1 MQRNLFSNTSI
12 RASKQLFLHIYM
24 TITKVH
30 ESFDIKF
37 FNQKNVEFQC
47 KLHAFI
53 PVWKLII
60 FTFPI
65 WLHPGRG
72 VNGVSKKTVPG
83 HLLPYHSGTHW
94 AWQIHLHH
102 FYISTIKSHIVIYIP
117 SAFRFHFFNHIIE
130 RFFLML
136 LLFKLIYMYRYN
148 MCIICGL
155 IYILSTNRIYQKL
168 LCLQ

>member
-24 TITKVH
+24 TITKVY

-94 AWQIHLHH
+94 AWQSDSLTSFLHFNH
-102 FYISTIKSHIVIYIP
+102 QKSHCYLYLDFIFWTKL
-117 SAFRFHFFNHIIE
+117 SKGFFNVII
-130 RFFLML
+130 
-136 LLFKLIYMYRYN
+136 I
-148 MCIICGL
+148 
-155 IYILSTNRIYQKL
+155 
-168 LCLQ
+168 